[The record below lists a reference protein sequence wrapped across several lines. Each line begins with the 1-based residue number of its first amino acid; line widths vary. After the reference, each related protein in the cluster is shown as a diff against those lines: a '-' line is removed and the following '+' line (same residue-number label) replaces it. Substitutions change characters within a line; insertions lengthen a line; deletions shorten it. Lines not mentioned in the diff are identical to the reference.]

1 MLTRTN
7 IGLTIEQD
15 ELKGFS
21 RTIAEI
27 EWLLQILNDVR
38 VGSWLSLGSPDEEL
52 ELSLLNAKTA
62 PHFWTM
68 QLAGEFEMRLLKA
81 LEA

>member
-27 EWLLQILNDVR
+27 EWLL
-38 VGSWLSLGSPDEEL
+38 LGLVLIYLLAGGPPDEGKIAIHAALFFFAAFVLGLHYVHFYRL
-52 ELSLLNAKTA
+52 EYVSLLWAA
-62 PHFWTM
+62 
-68 QLAGEFEMRLLKA
+68 
-81 LEA
+81 